1 MNEKKSIAKN
11 SLYNLFYKGFTALF
25 PLLTTSYISR
35 VLMPE
40 GVGAVAYANT
50 VVTYFVIIAT
60 LGIPN
65 YGVKLI
71 ASCRSDENKRSNSFV
86 ELVTINAVSTL
97 VCIVIYYILVNVTS
111 LFCGKIPLMNTMGI
125 LLILNFFNID
135 WFYQGL
141 EEYGYITT
149 RSIIVKIIS
158 FVLMLFLVKSRDD
171 FLIYALILC
180 FATAGNYFLNVLNA
194 RKYLSFN
201 RKEKIEYKKH
211 LKPVFVLLASAVAT
225 EVYTMLDTV
234 MLEYYQG
241 DAAVGY
247 YTNAVKIVRMIYTV
261 TIAMVATFYPRISS
275 LYAEGRREEV
285 NGLLSIGTKVILLI
299 SIPAVIGLVGT
310 ADYIVPALLGESFMS
325 SVLILRILAILVF
338 VFSIAYFL
346 GHIVLMAT
354 GNEKVI
360 LRATI
365 CGAIVNATLNLI
377 LIPFISGVGAAIA
390 SVSAELI
397 VTGIMMYYSKNIIK
411 LNISIKYVSSLLIS
425 IFVMIIP
432 MLIIKGIFSNYYI
445 GLSVV
450 VIVCVSFYT
459 LLLLMTKNDIAISIL
474 DRLKR

>member
-1 MNEKKSIAKN
+1 MSEKKSITKN
-11 SLYNLFYKGFTALF
+11 SLYNLLYKGFTALF
-25 PLLTTSYISR
+25 PLLTTSYVSR
-35 VLMPE
+35 VLMPD

-50 VVTYFVIIAT
+50 IVNYFVTIAA

-71 ASCRSDENKRSNSFV
+71 ARYRSDDNKRNNSFI

-97 VCIVIYYILVNVTS
+97 ICTAIYYTLVNVTS
-111 LFCGKIPLMNTMGI
+111 LFCGKISLMNTMGI

-149 RSIIVKIIS
+149 RSIIIKILS
-158 FVLMLFLVKSRDD
+158 FALMLFLVKSQDD
-171 FLIYALILC
+171 FFIYALILC
-180 FATAGNYFLNVLNA
+180 FATAGNYFLNILNA

-201 RKEKIEYKKH
+201 RREKTEYKKH
-211 LKPVFVLLASAVAT
+211 LKPIFVLLASTVAT

-285 NGLLSIGTKVILLI
+285 NGLLSVGTKVILLI

-310 ADYIVPALLGESFMS
+310 ADYIVPVLLGESFMP
-325 SVLILRILAILVF
+325 SVLLLRILAVLVF

-346 GHIVLMAT
+346 GHVVLMAT

-360 LRATI
+360 LKATI
-365 CGAIVNATLNLI
+365 CGAIVNAILNFI
-377 LIPFISGVGAAIA
+377 LIPLISGTGAVIA
-390 SVSAELI
+390 SVSAEII
-397 VTGIMMYYSKNIIK
+397 VTGIMLYHSKNIIK
-411 LNISIKYVSSLLIS
+411 LNISMKFAISLLVS
-425 IFVMIIP
+425 NLVMIIF
-432 MLIIKGIFSNYYI
+432 MLIIKGVYFNYYI
-445 GLSVV
+445 GLFV
-450 VIVCVSFYT
+450 VIIICVLFYV
-459 LLLLMTKNDIAISIL
+459 LSLFITKNDIAISMFK
-474 DRLKR
+474 RLKR

>member
-1 MNEKKSIAKN
+1 MKEKSIAKN
-11 SLYNLFYKGFTALF
+11 SFYNLIYKGFTALF

-50 VVTYFVIIAT
+50 VVTYFVTIAA

-71 ASCRSDENKRSNSFV
+71 ASYRSDENKRSNSFL

-97 VCIVIYYILVNVTS
+97 VCIVIYYILVNATS

-149 RSIIVKIIS
+149 RSIIIKIIS

-194 RKYLSFN
+194 RKYLSVN

-211 LKPVFVLLASAVAT
+211 LKPVFVLLASALAT

-234 MLEYYQG
+234 MLEYFQG

-247 YTNAVKIVRMIYTV
+247 YTNAIKIVRMIYTV

-275 LYAEGRREEV
+275 LYAEGRREDV

-299 SIPAVIGLVGT
+299 SIPAVVGLIGT
-310 ADYIVPALLGESFMS
+310 ADYIVPILLGESFMP

-338 VFSIAYFL
+338 VFSIAYIL
-346 GHIVLMAT
+346 GHVVLMAT

-360 LRATI
+360 LKATI
-365 CGAIVNATLNLI
+365 CGALVNAVMNLC
-377 LIPFISGVGAAIA
+377 LIPRLSGEGAALA
-390 SVSAELI
+390 SISAEIIVTTVMLFSSRKYFKLSITRDFVMSVLVSCFLMSLSVIAVKQTFSNYGLGLI
-397 VTGIMMYYSKNIIK
+397 VT
-411 LNISIKYVSSLLIS
+411 
-425 IFVMIIP
+425 IFVAIILYL
-432 MLIIKGIFSNYYI
+432 M
-445 GLSVV
+445 GLT
-450 VIVCVSFYT
+450 I
-459 LLLLMTKNDIAISIL
+459 TKNEVLIMLA
-474 DRLKR
+474 KRIKR

>member
-1 MNEKKSIAKN
+1 MKNKSIAKN
-11 SLYNLFYKGFTALF
+11 SLYNLLYKGFTALF

-40 GVGAVAYANT
+40 GVGMVDYANT
-50 VVTYFVIIAT
+50 IVTYFVTIAA

-71 ASCRSDENKRSNSFV
+71 ASYRSDEEKRSKSFV
-86 ELVTINAVSTL
+86 ELVTINGISTL
-97 VCIVIYYILVNVTS
+97 ICIIVYYILVNVTE

-125 LLILNFFNID
+125 VLILNFFNID

-141 EEYGYITT
+141 EEYGYITS
-149 RSIIVKIIS
+149 RSIFIKILS
-158 FVLMLFLVKSRDD
+158 FVLMLLFVKSKDD

-180 FATAGNYFLNVLNA
+180 FATAGNYFLNVFNA
-194 RKYLSFN
+194 RKYLSFSK
-201 RKEKIEYKKH
+201 KEKFEYHRH
-211 LKPVFVLLASAVAT
+211 LKPVFVLLAATVAT

-275 LYAEGRREEV
+275 LYSEGKKEEA
-285 NGLLSIGTKVILLI
+285 NGLLSTGTKVILLI
-299 SIPAVIGLVGT
+299 SIPAVVGLIGI
-310 ADYIVPALLGESFMS
+310 ADKIIPVLLGDSFLPS
-325 SVLILRILAILVF
+325 IAILRVLAVLVF

-360 LRATI
+360 LKATI
-365 CGAIVNATLNLI
+365 GGAIINAILNYI
-377 LIPFISGVGAAIA
+377 LIPIISGMGAAIA
-390 SVSAELI
+390 SVSAEI
-397 VTGIMMYYSKNIIK
+397 FVTGIMLFYSKRIIK
-411 LNISIKYVSSLLIS
+411 INISKTYIKSLLIS
-425 IFVMIIP
+425 VLAMIIP
-432 MLIIKGIFSNYYI
+432 MLIIKDISSNYYI

-450 VIVCVSFYT
+450 VIVCASVYALF
-459 LLLLMTKNDIAISIL
+459 LLITKNDIAISL
-474 DRLKR
+474 LKRVKKR